1 MRRARAYNYHMP
13 TGIMKRQRLLGWWT
27 QNPATPP
34 GKRGRQ
40 DGSRRTEGVAGK
52 ITGGDLTGGLRD

>member
-1 MRRARAYNYHMP
+1 MP
-13 TGIMKRQRLLGWWT
+13 TGVMKRQRLLGWWT

-40 DGSRRTEGVAGK
+40 DGTRRAEGVAGK